1 MTRLVIVLAVVVM
14 ACGSSGSPTVA
25 SVEDLG
31 KLPLPAKAVGRDGGL
46 GGSLGGRL
54 MWTFGDTFLSE
65 PNHLDNSTV
74 LSATSGWSTVADPLA
89 LAQSLSID
97 GDQPAQLV
105 PYTPDELATNT
116 TDSLNGVALWPGA
129 LIDIG
134 GGIGIV
140 PFEHVER
147 MSGSG
152 FQTDAI
158 GTARVIVDAAIATRT
173 PGFVFAAPEPLFEPE
188 LALDGFVYAFAC
200 DNVGFL
206 DFRCKLARV
215 APAAVEQR
223 AAYEFYDGSQW
234 TAAIGSAAYIIDRTA
249 GGPSLSFNEHLGKYL
264 AVNCEI
270 VSSTVLLRVADHIEG
285 PWSDGV
291 EIDAGDGIL
300 APSHDS
306 DYDYICVEHPEL
318 ADHDS
323 IVISY
328 SRPTEPFQGD
338 VRLARITFD

>member
-1 MTRLVIVLAVVVM
+1 MTRIAIALFVV
-14 ACGSSGSPTVA
+14 ACGSSGPPNVA

-31 KLPLPAKAVGRDGGL
+31 KLPLPPKGVGRDGGL
-46 GGSLGGRL
+46 GGSLGGTL
-54 MWTFGDTFLSE
+54 LWNFGDTFLTE

-74 LSATSGWSTVADPLA
+74 LSATSGWSSPADPLS
-89 LAQSLSID
+89 LAQSLD
-97 GDQPAQLV
+97 GDQPAQLI
-105 PYTPDELATNT
+105 PYTPDEIAANRS
-116 TDSLNGVALWPGA
+116 DSLDGVALWPG
-129 LIDIG
+129 
-134 GGIGIV
+134 GIGLV

-158 GTARVIVDAAIATRT
+158 GTARITVDAPIATRT
-173 PGFVFAAPEPLFEPE
+173 AGFLFAAPEPLFEPQ

-215 APAAVEQR
+215 APDAVEQR
-223 AAYEFYDGSQW
+223 AAYEFYDGNQW
-234 TAAIGSAAYIIDRTA
+234 TSEIGTAAYVIDRTA
-249 GGPSLSFNEHLGKYL
+249 GGPSVSFNEHLGKYL

-270 VSSTVLLRVADHIEG
+270 VSSTVLLRVADQIEG

-291 EIDAGDGIL
+291 EIDAGDAGVL
-300 APSHDS
+300 APTHDS
-306 DYDYICVEHPEL
+306 DYNYICVEHPEL
-318 ADHDS
+318 AGDDS

-338 VRLARITFD
+338 VRLARITLE